1 MRQIWYEKRGQ
12 DILNNFYE
20 WMLHHLLLFA
30 ETELNAVTI
39 KIWSGPHAKAQISG
53 IHASER
59 VWSDN
64 KTKISTMAIYGCNFP
79 IFNKS
84 WGWISRHIRHDS
96 SARRFR
102 SFHRGRV
109 SNTGSHTL
117 LKTSCFIFTNNSIVM
132 LICQQFLH
140 FYQPIHA
147 SVVGKWMTEHYVS
160 WSIAIAHTISVFL
173 VIHYSI
179 LYYLIRTVFFGTQ
192 LCNLDYTSRS

>member
-1 MRQIWYEKRGQ
+1 MLRRKNNDGFSVCRNQTMIRLKFQKLRLRCAKFGMKRGVK
-12 DILNNFYE
+12 ILNNFNE

-39 KIWSGPHAKAQISG
+39 KIWSGPRAKAQISG

-79 IFNKS
+79 IFNKLL
-84 WGWISRHIRHDS
+84 GRISRHIRHDS

-109 SNTGSHTL
+109 SNTDSRTL
-117 LKTSCFIFTNNSIVM
+117 LRHPASYLLTIVLWCWYVNNFYIFTSQSMHLWLANEWQSITS
-132 LICQQFLH
+132 
-140 FYQPIHA
+140 P
-147 SVVGKWMTEHYVS
+147 EVS
-160 WSIAIAHTISVFL
+160 L
-173 VIHYSI
+173 
-179 LYYLIRTVFFGTQ
+179 
-192 LCNLDYTSRS
+192 